1 MKGFERRCNRSSSAT
16 RRIRSSGCCTPLFG
30 RTSDVGVLL
39 LQPGIHEYERAHWA
53 FRSLASALAAR
64 GHHVLRFDYRGTG
77 DSAGE
82 PDDATVEACVEDAQ
96 IASQELRESPQVRKV
111 SLVGMRLGAAV
122 AAMAATRGLEVDNL
136 VLWEP
141 VVRGA
146 RYLAELETL
155 DAAMRLRLLL
165 SGRQSTDELSGFLF
179 PPAIQQS
186 IARVDL
192 AALGRVDAR
201 RVLVFAADVDSEIA
215 RLTEALTR
223 AGSAV
228 QVNATG
234 SEAAIARASARQT
247 AVVAGSTVSQIATH
261 IESAMVPP
269 SANAVPVL
277 S

>member
-1 MKGFERRCNRSSSAT
+1 MHPIVFGKSAH
-16 RRIRSSGCCTPLFG
+16 PLFG
-30 RTSDVGVLL
+30 VLHPALGRASDTGVVL

-64 GHHVLRFDYRGTG
+64 GSHVLRFDYRGTG

-82 PDDATVEACVEDAQ
+82 PDEATVEACVEDAA
-96 IASQELRESPQVRKV
+96 IASQELREVPRVRRV

-122 AAMAATRGLEVDNL
+122 AAMACARGLAVDNL

-165 SGRQSTDELSGFLF
+165 SPRRPTNELAGFFF
-179 PPAIQQS
+179 PPALRRS
-186 IARVDL
+186 IPRVDL
-192 AALGRVDAR
+192 TTMGHLDAR
-201 RVLVFAADVDSEIA
+201 RVLVFAATVDGEIA
-215 RLTEALTR
+215 RLSDALTR

-234 SEAAIARASARQT
+234 GEVAIARASARQA

-261 IESAMVPP
+261 IESALVPAA
-269 SANAVPVL
+269 ANAVAVM